1 MNNIHQRAKQQ
12 MMDISQKKTKAMIFN
27 FTQNSQFTTRLNLK
41 GENIEMVK
49 KMKLLGIIINDKL
62 TWDDNCAFLI
72 KKVNSRMQLL
82 RNLQSFGASQKEMVH
97 FWTIFCRSVI
107 EQSSVLWN
115 SSLSQENIE
124 DLERTI
130 KTFAKLVLQNDYT
143 SYQNA
148 IF

>member
-72 KKVNSRMQLL
+72 KKKLS
-82 RNLQSFGASQKEMVH
+82 KVH
-97 FWTIFCRSVI
+97 SC
-107 EQSSVLWN
+107 
-115 SSLSQENIE
+115 
-124 DLERTI
+124 
-130 KTFAKLVLQNDYT
+130 
-143 SYQNA
+143 
-148 IF
+148 